1 MQRMHL
7 YKRHRPVFNGLTL
20 AVSSWTYISIALL
33 TLQRRERQSDEYLYQ
48 EQFAD
53 QTDATAA

>member
-1 MQRMHL
+1 MHL

-20 AVSSWTYISIALL
+20 AVSSLTYISIALL